1 MAIFL
6 DKKILFQEK
15 KIMIIYWKSRVVDR
29 KGDRELHSNIDPL
42 VDPAEQGYSEARS
55 VEFHLGL
62 PSGWQEP

>member
-1 MAIFL
+1 
-6 DKKILFQEK
+6 
-15 KIMIIYWKSRVVDR
+15 MIIYWKSKVVDR